1 MDIIVLGVMV
11 FVSIITIYDLKF
23 KKSDD
28 DDCGCGGCGCKK

>member
-1 MDIIVLGVMV
+1 MDIVFLVVMV

-28 DDCGCGGCGCKK
+28 DCGCGGCGCKK